1 MPKQTNTNTVFLH
14 AQSEARTLFQIE
26 SLKSS
31 QWKLLK
37 WPLVQCLKKNADPGA
52 FIIIIIIIIII
63 VVVVVIIE
71 HILFITL
78 LTIKSLAMLTM
89 LTIKIIKLLLLLLL
103 FIVTLVP
110 CLALAH

>member
-1 MPKQTNTNTVFLH
+1 MPKQTNTNKVLLR

-52 FIIIIIIIIII
+52 FIIIMIMIMIIISSSSSSIIIIIV

-71 HILFITL
+71 HILLITL
-78 LTIKSLAMLTM
+78 LTIK
-89 LTIKIIKLLLLLLL
+89 
-103 FIVTLVP
+103 IV
-110 CLALAH
+110 CNANNANY